1 MAKVTIFGDFKV
13 NNVKHLNLSA
23 ELVYLLNTSD
33 VKLVNFEAPIHSM
46 AILSKKVVQ
55 TSANMWKLPNGWK
68 NVVSMLSHWQTTT
81 RWIMERLDWNPR

>member
-33 VKLVNFEAPIHSM
+33 VKLVNFEAPIHS
-46 AILSKKVVQ
+46 
-55 TSANMWKLPNGWK
+55 LP
-68 NVVSMLSHWQTTT
+68 M
-81 RWIMERLDWNPR
+81 R